1 MIDSKK
7 KQVRKKKCSFNKV
20 SPRALEK
27 ARQIKKSMYGEGFS
41 WKERYEKRKKAI
53 KEFEKWWK

>member
-7 KQVRKKKCSFNKV
+7 RQVRKKKCSFNKV

-27 ARQIKKSMYGEGFS
+27 ARQIKKSMYGKGLS

-53 KEFEKWWK
+53 K

>member
-7 KQVRKKKCSFNKV
+7 RQVRKKKCSFNKV

-27 ARQIKKSMYGEGFS
+27 ARQIKKSMYGKGLS

>member
-7 KQVRKKKCSFNKV
+7 KQLRSKKCSFNKV
-20 SPRALEK
+20 SPRALDK
-27 ARQIKKSMYGEGFS
+27 ARQVKKELNKNTLS
-41 WKERYEKRKKAI
+41 WKERYDKRRKAI

>member
-1 MIDSKK
+1 MTDLKK
-7 KQVRKKKCSFNKV
+7 KQIRNKKCNFNKV

-27 ARQIKKSMYGEGFS
+27 ARQIKQAMYGKGLS

>member
-7 KQVRKKKCSFNKV
+7 KQIRNKKCSFNRV

-27 ARQIKKSMYGEGFS
+27 AGEAKKTLYGKGLS
-41 WKERYEKRKKAI
+41 WKERYERNKKAI